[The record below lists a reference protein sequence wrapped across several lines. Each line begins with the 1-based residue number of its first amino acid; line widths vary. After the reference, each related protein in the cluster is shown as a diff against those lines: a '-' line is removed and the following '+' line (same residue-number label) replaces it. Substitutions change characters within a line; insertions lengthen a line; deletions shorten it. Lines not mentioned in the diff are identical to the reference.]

1 MAISVHVPDNGR
13 ILLTLVGDENEPL
26 DLTPYAAGLLRIGQ
40 EGSRSLSDS
49 SGQVDF
55 ATLHISDGVR
65 FLEGSDEIPTQTA
78 LALLADAVVQALIFS
93 VDGYVDSNAIGV

>member
-13 ILLTLVGDENEPL
+13 IWLTLVGDESEPL

-40 EGSRSLSDS
+40 EVSRPLSDS
-49 SGQVDF
+49 SDQVDF
-55 ATLHISDGVR
+55 ASLHISDGVR

-78 LALLADAVVQALIFS
+78 LALLADAVVRALILS
-93 VDGYVDSNAIGV
+93 VDGYVTPHVTDV